1 MFITLKALLLL
12 CFISVSIL
20 AKDLDKR
27 APPFNV
33 ETESVS
39 GSRHLGDYTHSHETV
54 DKSTYSCYAIGE
66 CEVCSPFEK
75 FIHIYIIKKSQPYC
89 SEFGNKQAVKCEWDD
104 PELADRKNQT
114 SFYEHNAIFL
124 PSFRA
129 CPRVKSVERVRM
141 IEFEGLNIAVAV
153 TSLLVFI
160 WRQRRMAREQYE
172 RLAQRIGVTIV

>member
-1 MFITLKALLLL
+1 MLITFKALLLL
-12 CFISVSIL
+12 CFLSVSIL

-75 FIHIYIIKKSQPYC
+75 KSQPYC
-89 SEFGNKQAVKCEWDD
+89 SEFGNKQAVRCEWDD

-141 IEFEGLNIAVAV
+141 IEFEGLNIVVAV
-153 TSLLVFI
+153 ISIFVFI